1 LLRAYT
7 VFHASQIDGLPP
19 YEPPT
24 VDGNEFTPIEEA
36 EALLKNSGA
45 EIHHGGPKAFYSPSS
60 DHIQLPP
67 KEAFAE
73 PTGYYGTALHE
84 LSHWTG
90 GKETRVPRNMKGRFG
105 SETYAREELRAEIG
119 SAFICTEVGIPSDV
133 EENASYIASWLKVLK
148 EDKHEIF
155 RAASDAQKIADFCLA
170 FTPENIQTSRKT
182 TVLSTTVLARKSLD
196 FRVR

>member
-1 LLRAYT
+1 
-7 VFHASQIDGLPP
+7 
-19 YEPPT
+19 
-24 VDGNEFTPIEEA
+24 
-36 EALLKNSGA
+36 
-45 EIHHGGPKAFYSPSS
+45 
-60 DHIQLPP
+60 LPP

-73 PTGYYGTALHE
+73 PAGYYGTALHE

-105 SETYAREELRAEIG
+105 SESYAREELRAEIG
-119 SAFICTEVGIPSDV
+119 SAFICAEIGISPDV
-133 EENASYIASWLKVLK
+133 EDNASYIASWLKVLK

-155 RAASDAQKIADFCLA
+155 RAASDAQKIADFCLQ

-182 TVLSTTVLARKSLD
+182 TVLSTTVLTRRSLD